1 MSFGKSFPIRQI
13 YIKTTLC
20 KGEKP
25 CNYRDCQLASSALKN
40 HPSKR
45 KISKTCIDIIVQ
57 RMHVHVK
64 LFISMQE
71 NLYTVVPVTATR
83 PVPPRGQFVFIGRSL
98 RVKCERMFY
107 FRVKCEFLLIIMSRV
122 TGWRR
127 RFSRLRTVVARNRR
141 KHVHIT
147 RIFVFAIGGMFLPYS
162 WSNIYVFRSR
172 GQRLGTSV
180 TVFMG
185 YN

>member
-1 MSFGKSFPIRQI
+1 
-13 YIKTTLC
+13 
-20 KGEKP
+20 
-25 CNYRDCQLASSALKN
+25 
-40 HPSKR
+40 
-45 KISKTCIDIIVQ
+45 
-57 RMHVHVK
+57 MHVHVK

-98 RVKCERMFY
+98 RVGCERMFC
-107 FRVKCEFLLIIMSRV
+107 FRVKGEFLLIIMSRV

-127 RFSRLRTVVARNRR
+127 RFSRLRTVVVRNRR

-147 RIFVFAIGGMFLPYS
+147 RIFVLTIGGISLPYLRCS
-162 WSNIYVFRSR
+162 IYVFRSR
-172 GQRLGTSV
+172 GQRLGTFA
-180 TVFMG
+180 TVSMG